1 MPDPI
6 DLLDEALHDSGIGC
20 IWDQR
25 RMSCGPL
32 DDRMSRPHHVSQANA
47 LRERGVHLVTAESL
61 AKALRRLYQADM
73 NSGADRPQAPSAT
86 AILATLEEASE

>member
-1 MPDPI
+1 MPDSI

-61 AKALRRLYQADM
+61 ARAAQ
-73 NSGADRPQAPSAT
+73 NHETSGIHGSLHCS
-86 AILATLEEASE
+86 LACGASLFAALEEASE